1 MIFYIERKKY
11 PDGSIYAELINE
23 LSENESGIK
32 FRAYNKEFLVAS
44 FSIRNYED
52 LFFLASAIDVL
63 RHNLSSNLKI
73 GICFN
78 FVLSQQHDRRF
89 DKNQSFELKN
99 VCNFINSLKIDAV
112 GVFSPHSDVLCALL
126 DNYTDGYDKDIFSR
140 FFDKVL
146 ENIASSEKENLVIV
160 TPDAGAYKRFFR
172 YFPNFDKYPVVSAN
186 KYRGID
192 GKPNVSLDLSQFQW
206 KNYLIIDDICVN
218 GGTFI
223 ELFKEIYKYTDD
235 DYNTINLAVCNFSH
249 ENPSK
254 ELEQFS
260 RIFTTNGNVQN
271 VNLDNIKILKI
282 EEL

>member
-1 MIFYIERKKY
+1 MVFYIERKKY
-11 PDGSIYAELINE
+11 PDGSIYAEYVE
-23 LSENESGIK
+23 HLSKNKNGIV
-32 FRAYNKEFLVAS
+32 FKEYPHSMFKAI

-52 LFFLASAIDVL
+52 LFFLASAIDIL
-63 RHNLSSNLKI
+63 KHNISINLKI
-73 GICFN
+73 GIFFN

-89 DKNQSFELKN
+89 DENQSFELKN
-99 VCNFINSLKIDAV
+99 VCDFINSLKINTV

-126 DNYTDGYDKDIFSR
+126 DNYTDGYDKGIFS
-140 FFDKVL
+140 FFFHKVL
-146 ENIASSEKENLVIV
+146 QEIPNKEKENLVIV

-192 GKPNVSLDLSQFQW
+192 GKPNVSLDLSEFNW

-223 ELFKEIYKYTDD
+223 ELFKKIEKHTDE
-235 DYNTINLAVCNFSH
+235 YNTVNLAVCNFSH

-260 RIFTTNGNVQN
+260 RIFTTNGNVDK
-271 VNLDNIKILKI
+271 VNLDNITIFKI

>member
-1 MIFYIERKKY
+1 MIFCIERKRY
-11 PDGSIYAELINE
+11 PDGSIYAERVVHF
-23 LSENESGIK
+23 SENKNGIV
-32 FRAYNKEFLVAS
+32 FEEYCPNRLQAI

-63 RHNLSSNLKI
+63 RHNLSGDLKI
-73 GICFN
+73 VIFFN

-99 VCNFINSLKIDAV
+99 VCDFINSLKIDTV

-126 DNYTDGYDKDIFSR
+126 DNYADSYDKDVFR
-140 FFDKVL
+140 GFLYKVL
-146 ENIASSEKENLVIV
+146 QEIPNKEKENLVIV

-192 GKPNVSLDLSQFQW
+192 GKPNVSLDLSEFNW

-223 ELFKEIYKYTDD
+223 ELFKKIEKHTDE
-235 DYNTINLAVCNFSH
+235 YNTVNLAVCNFSH

-260 RIFTTNGNVQN
+260 RIFTTNGNVDK
-271 VNLDNIKILKI
+271 VNLDNITILKI
-282 EEL
+282 KEL